1 MKLSFKIIFDRAIGS
16 QAMKNLTKS
25 LIVALLC
32 LAGSLNAQTTP
43 IASNLIDLNSTEGD
57 QLLFAS
63 STRTDYIPLSIEFIT
78 QENLAYCGVASIVMI
93 LNALD
98 IPAPETPEYRNLF
111 RIFTQDNVF
120 DQPQTRQVIA
130 PETVARQGMTLQEL
144 GGLLA
149 SYPVDVTVRHGADM
163 TLEEFRRVIVD
174 NLSEADNY
182 VLVNYLRRSLGQ
194 KGGGHISPIAA
205 FHEESD
211 RLLILDVARYRYAP
225 IWVKVEDLWQATN
238 TLDTTSNKTRGLVL
252 VSGQETGLTESKTD

>member
-1 MKLSFKIIFDRAIGS
+1 
-16 QAMKNLTKS
+16 MKNLTKS
-25 LIVALLC
+25 IIVALFC

-43 IASNLIDLNSTEGD
+43 VASNLIELDSTEGD
-57 QLLFAS
+57 QLLIAS
-63 STRTDYIPLSIEFIT
+63 SARTDYVPLSIEFVT
-78 QENLAYCGVASIVMI
+78 QDNLAYCGVASMVMV

-98 IPAPETPEYRNLF
+98 VPAPETPQYRNFF
-111 RIFTQDNVF
+111 RIFTQDNIF
-120 DQPQTRQVIA
+120 DQPETRQVIA
-130 PETVARQGMTLQEL
+130 PEVVARQGMTLQEL

-149 SYPVDVTVRHGADM
+149 SYPVDVSVRHGAEM
-163 TLEEFRRVIVD
+163 TLEEFRRAIVS
-174 NLSEADNY
+174 NLSEANNY

-211 RLLILDVARYRYAP
+211 RLLILDVARYRYSP

-252 VSGQETGLTESKTD
+252 VSRQETALTESKTD